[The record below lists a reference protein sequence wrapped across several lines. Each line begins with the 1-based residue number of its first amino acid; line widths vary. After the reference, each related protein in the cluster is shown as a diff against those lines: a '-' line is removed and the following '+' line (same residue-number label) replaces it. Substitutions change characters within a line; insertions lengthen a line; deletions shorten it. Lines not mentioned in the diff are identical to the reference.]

1 MCYLISVYSQK
12 QSSVFWRCKI
22 IIRFSLMH
30 NIRGTCIWSFIKLCT
45 HCLNYKLSQCNFNLW
60 SFNKI
65 CCLSEVTSI
74 NPYFKYFCNWIS
86 SKSHCNRWHLFF
98 CFFRFEFKRT
108 RYSFIHIS
116 SWFLK
121 ISQQIEMERF
131 VFYTRIPKN

>member
-65 CCLSEVTSI
+65 CCLSEVTCI
-74 NPYFKYFCNWIS
+74 NSYFKYLCTLNFIQIS
-86 SKSHCNRWHLFF
+86 LQQMLLYFY
-98 CFFRFEFKRT
+98 FFRFEFKRT